1 MCLTGNNP
9 QSILADIFNYYKNY
23 YYPYSHFFKKMRCL
37 LKRTEWVDKEMLYLI
52 S

>member
-23 YYPYSHFFKKMRCL
+23 YYPYSHLFKKNEKFIEKNR
-37 LKRTEWVDKEMLYLI
+37 I
-52 S
+52 SRQRNATFNL